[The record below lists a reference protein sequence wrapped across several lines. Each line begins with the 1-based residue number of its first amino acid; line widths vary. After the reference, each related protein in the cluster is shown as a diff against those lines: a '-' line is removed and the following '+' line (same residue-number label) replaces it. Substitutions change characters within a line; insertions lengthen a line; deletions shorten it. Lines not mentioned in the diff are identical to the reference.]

1 MWLLHLSGQTAI
13 LHVSWIWT
21 ADRCRIIAMYLR
33 YTRLSHFSLPS
44 DSHDSSTYQYHP
56 MPSARHKSSLHSIFL
71 SVFQRALRSEVVTS
85 GPSSHKM
92 VIRIRTAPI
101 TISSRVAPVT
111 VAASILR
118 FPLLHPGVASANLEF
133 HLFFKIGW
141 HEDWRENQS
150 GVWVGLRERYSCLRN
165 NLFPFPCTLTISF

>member
-1 MWLLHLSGQTAI
+1 MDSRLLQDNHHL
-13 LHVSWIWT
+13 
-21 ADRCRIIAMYLR
+21 YLQ
-33 YTRLSHFSLPS
+33 YTSASHFSLS
-44 DSHDSSTYQYHP
+44 SGHHDSSTYQYDP
-56 MPSARHKSSLHSIFL
+56 MPSARHKSSLHSVFL

-92 VIRIRTAPI
+92 VIRIRTYPI
-101 TISSRVAPVT
+101 TISSRVVPVT

-133 HLFFKIGW
+133 HLSFEIGR

-150 GVWVGLRERYSCLRN
+150 GVWVGLRERHSCL
-165 NLFPFPCTLTISF
+165 LAE